1 MKIEITESCW
11 IDNKPVEPGAVFEAE
26 GLRAEALLKHGK
38 RIDTEE
44 VVSKTPEYETKVIIP
59 KRKGMKK

>member
-11 IDNKPVEPGAVFEAE
+11 IDNKPVEAGAIFEAE
-26 GLRAEALLKHGK
+26 GLRAEALLRHGK

-44 VVSKTPEYETKVIIP
+44 VVSKTPEYETKVMLP
-59 KRKGMKK
+59 KIKGKKK

>member
-11 IDNKPVEPGAVFEAE
+11 IDNKPVEAGAVFEAE

-38 RIDTEE
+38 RIDPEE
-44 VVSKTPEYETKVIIP
+44 VISKTPEYETKVIIP

>member
-11 IDNKPVEPGAVFEAE
+11 IDNRPVEPGAQFDAE
-26 GLRAEALLKHGK
+26 GIRAEALLKHGK
-38 RIDTEE
+38 RIDLDEPISTA
-44 VVSKTPEYETKVIIP
+44 PEYETKVILP